1 VGLQPAEDL
10 QALREERSF
19 NPYVGGTSKRRTK
32 IMSHRDVSEA
42 FDLLVGEIE
51 AVLNDVRE
59 QAVNRCGK
67 VKLFSRGF
75 ET

>member
-1 VGLQPAEDL
+1 
-10 QALREERSF
+10 
-19 NPYVGGTSKRRTK
+19 
-32 IMSHRDVSEA
+32 MSHRDVSEA